1 MATGTSDLRADCA
14 GCAGLCCV
22 ALPFARSADF
32 AIDKDAGEPCLHLE
46 RDFRCEI
53 HAELRPRGFPGCA
66 VFDCFGAGQQVTQVT
81 FAGTDWQGMP
91 HVAGPM
97 YAAFA
102 AMRQLHEMLWYLGD
116 ALNRPAARAIHDD
129 LRLQRERIERLTSG
143 SPDALLEVDVA
154 GVRADVNPLLLRTSA
169 LVRRGTPAQDLR
181 GRDLIGARLRGAN
194 LRGADLRGAHL
205 IGADLAGADLR
216 LADLVGADLRG
227 ADVAGADL
235 GDTLFLTQAQA
246 NAARGDAA
254 TALPDALD
262 RPRHWLT

>member
-1 MATGTSDLRADCA
+1 MVTGIRDLRADCA
-14 GCAGLCCV
+14 SCAGLCCV

-32 AIDKDAGEPCLHLE
+32 AIDKEAGEPCLHLE

-53 HAELRPRGFPGCA
+53 HSELRPRGFAGCT
-66 VFDCFGAGQQVTQVT
+66 VFDCFGAGQQVTRVT

-102 AMRQLHEMLWYLGD
+102 AVRQLHEMLWYLVD
-116 ALNRPAARAIHDD
+116 ALTRPAARGLHAD
-129 LRLQRERIERLTSG
+129 LQEQRERIERLTRG
-143 SPDALLEVDVA
+143 TPDALLEVDVG
-154 GVRADVNPLLLRTSA
+154 GVREHVNALLLRTSA

-181 GRDLIGARLRGAN
+181 GRDLIGARLGGAN
-194 LRGADLRGAHL
+194 LRGADLRGAYL

-216 LADLVGADLRG
+216 LADLIGADLRG

-235 GDTLFLTQAQA
+235 GDSIFLTQAQA
-246 NAARGDAA
+246 NAARGNAA
-254 TALPDALD
+254 TALPAALD
-262 RPRHWLT
+262 RPDHWLT